1 MHEMHETHEMDMLD
15 ETRREVTYVTDLK
28 DVTFLENVDD
38 RVEQIDRN
46 DRLEETDVRDLKK
59 HTQENGFCKIIK
71 IMKVTVVPI
80 KIMLFMRVMLFI
92 IDIKLKLID
101 SVSITNPITTSLFL
115 SSPSIK
121 MTFCQTGMEHF
132 LLCSLLSNILQKCS
146 PNSHRVRAKRI
157 LPFREKKHSFV
168 DNLLFIIPMPN
179 DKLLVSFYWK
189 NNGNVYKNL
198 FANEGL
204 TSKMLLKL
212 AGDVESNPGP
222 GITLVTQNSRGLK
235 KESKLRQLINRIYKT
250 HKLTNSLI
258 ISLQETHVEH
268 SNLNYLWKGSHIFTP
283 GNGHQGGC
291 ITLLSENIEVV
302 NQIDIDQEAHVAKLN
317 VVENMFLNTIIIA
330 NIHAPCP
337 HNQIKINFFQKIR
350 ESIDQLQSSEPVNC
364 PVIILGD
371 YNLTFN
377 KKERI
382 NTIFTKKEKQI
393 GDEINDI
400 FDDLQLIDCW
410 EYGKNDMT

>member
-1 MHEMHETHEMDMLD
+1 
-15 ETRREVTYVTDLK
+15 
-28 DVTFLENVDD
+28 
-38 RVEQIDRN
+38 
-46 DRLEETDVRDLKK
+46 
-59 HTQENGFCKIIK
+59 
-71 IMKVTVVPI
+71 
-80 KIMLFMRVMLFI
+80 
-92 IDIKLKLID
+92 
-101 SVSITNPITTSLFL
+101 
-115 SSPSIK
+115 
-121 MTFCQTGMEHF
+121 
-132 LLCSLLSNILQKCS
+132 
-146 PNSHRVRAKRI
+146 
-157 LPFREKKHSFV
+157 
-168 DNLLFIIPMPN
+168 MPN
-179 DKLLVSFYWK
+179 DKLLVNFYWK

-317 VVENMFLNTIIIA
+317 SLAHSLTTSKTVSLIIKNILMFVKSKTI
-330 NIHAPCP
+330 
-337 HNQIKINFFQKIR
+337 
-350 ESIDQLQSSEPVNC
+350 S
-364 PVIILGD
+364 
-371 YNLTFN
+371 Y
-377 KKERI
+377 
-382 NTIFTKKEKQI
+382 
-393 GDEINDI
+393 
-400 FDDLQLIDCW
+400 
-410 EYGKNDMT
+410 

>member
-1 MHEMHETHEMDMLD
+1 MRQTRRDETRRNEKEATHEMHETHEIHEMGMLD
-15 ETRREVTYVTDLK
+15 ETDTMDETDETDETRRDETRRNEKETTHETRRKVTYVMDLK
-28 DVTFLENVDD
+28 DVTCLENVDD
-38 RVEQIDRN
+38 VERIDRN

-250 HKLTNSLI
+250 HKLNNSLI
-258 ISLQETHVEH
+258 ISLQETHIER

-317 VVENMFLNTIIIA
+317 SLAHSLTTSKTVSLIIKNILMFVKSKTI
-330 NIHAPCP
+330 
-337 HNQIKINFFQKIR
+337 
-350 ESIDQLQSSEPVNC
+350 S
-364 PVIILGD
+364 
-371 YNLTFN
+371 Y
-377 KKERI
+377 
-382 NTIFTKKEKQI
+382 
-393 GDEINDI
+393 
-400 FDDLQLIDCW
+400 
-410 EYGKNDMT
+410 

>member
-38 RVEQIDRN
+38 RVEQIDQN

-80 KIMLFMRVMLFI
+80 KIMLFMCVMLFMLFI
-92 IDIKLKLID
+92 IDIILKLID

-179 DKLLVSFYWK
+179 DKLLVNFYWK

-317 VVENMFLNTIIIA
+317 SLAHSLTTSKTVSLIIKNILMFVKSKTI
-330 NIHAPCP
+330 
-337 HNQIKINFFQKIR
+337 
-350 ESIDQLQSSEPVNC
+350 S
-364 PVIILGD
+364 
-371 YNLTFN
+371 Y
-377 KKERI
+377 
-382 NTIFTKKEKQI
+382 
-393 GDEINDI
+393 
-400 FDDLQLIDCW
+400 
-410 EYGKNDMT
+410 